1 LNEKM
6 ALGSF
11 RPFQFRLA
19 KWGWA
24 GAALAFDVFPDGF
37 EVEQPMPRM
46 DFGRL
51 QKNSTLKET
60 STKVAGSRM
69 EAGGFIDSSLYTG

>member
-11 RPFQFRLA
+11 RSFQFGLA

-24 GAALAFDVFPDGF
+24 GAALVFDVFPNGF

-46 DFGRL
+46 GFGRL
-51 QKNSTLKET
+51 QKTLEHCDPIPAPPEVFGVFC
-60 STKVAGSRM
+60 VAL
-69 EAGGFIDSSLYTG
+69 EAHPA

>member
-24 GAALAFDVFPDGF
+24 GAALAFDVFPNGF
-37 EVEQPMPRM
+37 EVEQPMSRM

-51 QKNSTLKET
+51 QKKLYPEGDIHKSGWAAN
-60 STKVAGSRM
+60 GSR
-69 EAGGFIDSSLYTG
+69 GLH

>member
-1 LNEKM
+1 M

-24 GAALAFDVFPDGF
+24 GAALAFDVFPNGF
-37 EVEQPMPRM
+37 EGEQPMSRM

-51 QKNSTLKET
+51 QKKTLPWRRHPQKWLGREWKQGASLT
-60 STKVAGSRM
+60 VACTP
-69 EAGGFIDSSLYTG
+69 A

>member
-11 RPFQFRLA
+11 LPFQFRLA
-19 KWGWA
+19 KGGA
-24 GAALAFDVFPDGF
+24 SAALAFDVFPDVF

-46 DFGRL
+46 DFGKF
-51 QKNSTLKET
+51 QKKL
-60 STKVAGSRM
+60 
-69 EAGGFIDSSLYTG
+69 